1 MPLFNCTH
9 KRINLLC
16 FYINSFTILLSKC
29 TLVRIEMF
37 MTHAYTIMLFILY
50 IFLSIIYFFTE
61 VFRKEL
67 MSHIDLL
74 SLQTLTYVGV
84 FTTGTEWNVSQYID
98 NTVYVYRV
106 PNDAPLLSLEPLYM
120 HIYD

>member
-1 MPLFNCTH
+1 
-9 KRINLLC
+9 
-16 FYINSFTILLSKC
+16 
-29 TLVRIEMF
+29 MF